1 MVDKSAEPKK
11 TGREIKVVIMAI
23 LFGVIVIAGF
33 VYTIMQIIAD
43 VQAGVFP
50 RVTTLLL
57 LVYTSLLIGR
67 GVIDIKKWITKR

>member
-1 MVDKSAEPKK
+1 MVNKSVEPKK
-11 TGREIKVVIMAI
+11 TGGETKVVIVAI
-23 LFGVIVIAGF
+23 IFGIIVVAGF